1 MDFPYEKQCSVC
13 GMIYEDHQPIEQEP
27 FVCRYCRQQLKEKH
41 HEKRNSIPDRVDLLR
56 DIKTLSA
63 LKRRFLSQNSW
74 ATQAIEDAVY
84 VMEKEIVRLK
94 HDQNQQT

>member
-1 MDFPYEKQCSVC
+1 MYADTADNSLRKNT
-13 GMIYEDHQPIEQEP
+13 M
-27 FVCRYCRQQLKEKH
+27 K
-41 HEKRNSIPDRVDLLR
+41 KRNSIPDRVDLLR

-63 LKRRFLSQNSW
+63 LKRRFLSRNPW

>member
-1 MDFPYEKQCSVC
+1 MRTTIPLSRNPLYADTADNSLRKNT
-13 GMIYEDHQPIEQEP
+13 M
-27 FVCRYCRQQLKEKH
+27 K
-41 HEKRNSIPDRVDLLR
+41 KRNSIPDRVDLLR

>member
-1 MDFPYEKQCSVC
+1 MYADTADNSLRKNT
-13 GMIYEDHQPIEQEP
+13 M
-27 FVCRYCRQQLKEKH
+27 K
-41 HEKRNSIPDRVDLLR
+41 KRNSIPDRVDLLR

-63 LKRRFLSQNSW
+63 LKQRFLSQNSW

>member
-1 MDFPYEKQCSVC
+1 MYADTTDNSLRKNT
-13 GMIYEDHQPIEQEP
+13 M
-27 FVCRYCRQQLKEKH
+27 K
-41 HEKRNSIPDRVDLLR
+41 KRNSIPDRVDLLR

>member
-1 MDFPYEKQCSVC
+1 MRTTSPLSRNPLYADTADNSLRKNT
-13 GMIYEDHQPIEQEP
+13 I
-27 FVCRYCRQQLKEKH
+27 K
-41 HEKRNSIPDRVDLLR
+41 KRNSIPDRVDLLR

>member
-1 MDFPYEKQCSVC
+1 MK
-13 GMIYEDHQPIEQEP
+13 
-27 FVCRYCRQQLKEKH
+27 
-41 HEKRNSIPDRVDLLR
+41 KRNSIPDRVDLLR

-63 LKRRFLSQNSW
+63 LKRRFLSRNPW

-84 VMEKEIVRLK
+84 VMEKEIARLK